1 MIRGAVLAEGRGS
14 RLQALL
20 DAVFFREI
28 PEFELE
34 AVICPQEGCYA
45 LTRAKTA
52 GIPGYV
58 VDPELFPSTASY
70 CKAVSNKL
78 KDMDIDLV
86 ILTDYTLPLG
96 EVSKRFKNRI
106 IGVSPSLIPAFEHY
120 EGNLYQ
126 LLHDRGA
133 KLAGAT
139 AFFASEDGGIG
150 PIILQK
156 AVELDPGLSP
166 EAIRNRIMEEGEWIL
181 LPEAVKLFCGNKLEI
196 DGNYVRIAGSK

>member
-1 MIRGAVLAEGRGS
+1 MAEGRGT

-28 PEFELE
+28 PDFELE
-34 AVICPQEGCYA
+34 AVLCPQEGAYA

-58 VDPELFPSTASY
+58 VDPDLFPSTASY
-70 CKAVSNKL
+70 CKAVCNKL

-86 ILTDYTLPLG
+86 ILADYTLPLG

-106 IGVSPSLIPAFEHY
+106 IGVVPSLIPAFE
-120 EGNLYQ
+120 EDPAGMYQ
-126 LLHDRGA
+126 ILHDRGV

-139 AFFASEDGGIG
+139 AYFASAEGGIG

-156 AVELDPGLSP
+156 AVELEPGLSP
-166 EAIRNRIMEEGEWIL
+166 DAIRGRILEEGEWVL
-181 LPEAVKLFCGNKLEI
+181 LPEAVKLFCENKLEVS
-196 DGNYVRIAGSK
+196 GNCVRIAGSK